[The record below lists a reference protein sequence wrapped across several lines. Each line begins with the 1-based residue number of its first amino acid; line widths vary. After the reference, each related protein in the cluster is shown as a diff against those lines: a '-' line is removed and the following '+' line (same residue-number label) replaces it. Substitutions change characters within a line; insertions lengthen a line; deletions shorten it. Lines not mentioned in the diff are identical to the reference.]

1 MNQKEKLQKTLR
13 MRHMMMIAFGG
24 SIGAGLFVGSGA
36 IIQDTGPSA
45 VLTALM
51 AGILVILI
59 MRMLGEMVVAKP
71 SLGSFSDYAREAL
84 GNWAGFTV
92 GWLYWYFW
100 VIVIAVEA
108 IAGATILQDWIFPNT
123 PLWILNLILL
133 LALTLTNLFSVKA
146 YGEFEY
152 WFSLIKVVTITL
164 FLLVGG
170 AYVLGLLPGTT
181 MNFSNLTTHGGFAPV
196 GTGAVFVAIATII
209 FSFVGS
215 EIVTI
220 AAAESDESEKA
231 VVKAVN
237 SVIIR
242 ILMFYVG
249 SVFLI
254 VTIIPWNDD
263 VALKNPYVNAL
274 KVIGIPGADVI
285 MNLVVVTAV
294 LSCLNSGLYT
304 ASRMLFAL
312 GNKGDAPKWMLN
324 VTKRGVPLKA
334 ILTCTIFGFLS
345 VIMSFISPDTVFQ
358 FLLNS
363 SGAIALFVYLLI
375 AISQLILRKK
385 IENEMPHRLKFR
397 MWGYPYVT
405 IASIIA
411 ITMIIG
417 SMGFNSETQSQL
429 VLSIFSVIVVVILYI
444 IKTNVT
450 RKKAINSN
458 IVEDDISKIK

>member
-1 MNQKEKLQKTLR
+1 
-13 MRHMMMIAFGG
+13 
-24 SIGAGLFVGSGA
+24 V
-36 IIQDTGPSA
+36 
-45 VLTALM
+45 
-51 AGILVILI
+51 
-59 MRMLGEMVVAKP
+59 
-71 SLGSFSDYAREAL
+71 
-84 GNWAGFTV
+84 
-92 GWLYWYFW
+92 
-100 VIVIAVEA
+100 
-108 IAGATILQDWIFPNT
+108 
-123 PLWILNLILL
+123 
-133 LALTLTNLFSVKA
+133 
-146 YGEFEY
+146 
-152 WFSLIKVVTITL
+152 
-164 FLLVGG
+164 
-170 AYVLGLLPGTT
+170 
-181 MNFSNLTTHGGFAPV
+181 
-196 GTGAVFVAIATII
+196 VFVAIATII

-254 VTIIPWNDD
+254 VTIIPWNDA

-417 SMGFNSETQSQL
+417 TMGFNSETQSQL

-458 IVEDDISKIK
+458 IVEDDISKVK